1 MNNDDDGDDDDKD
14 NNVGVLAWRAVKN
27 VCLFFWLSTV
37 ACLSVTRHTLAFL
50 YPSICRPL
58 QRICLSG
65 VYTHFQQM
73 RTILIFQPRLGFQNW
88 ESLI

>member
-37 ACLSVTRHTLAFL
+37 ACLSV
-50 YPSICRPL
+50 
-58 QRICLSG
+58 
-65 VYTHFQQM
+65 
-73 RTILIFQPRLGFQNW
+73 
-88 ESLI
+88 